1 MALGMPSAQLAR
13 GCRAAPTARPKVA
26 VYTKARPRAHNP
38 LLAPFAFCTYIQE
51 FTNLATPP
59 LASLHLAWD
68 KHKNAGLQ
76 TTDTENEK

>member
-1 MALGMPSAQLAR
+1 MALGMPSARPAR

-26 VYTKARPRAHNP
+26 VYTKRARALTIRCLPPLHSAH
-38 LLAPFAFCTYIQE
+38 IQE

-59 LASLHLAWD
+59 LALLHLAWD

-76 TTDTENEK
+76 TTDTENEE

>member
-1 MALGMPSAQLAR
+1 MALGMPSARPAR
-13 GCRAAPTARPKVA
+13 GCRAAPSARPKVA
-26 VYTKARPRAHNP
+26 VYTKRARAAHNP

-59 LASLHLAWD
+59 LALLHLAWD

-76 TTDTENEK
+76 TTDTENEE